1 MMVGPVKIQ
10 DSRGSMIPDPQ
21 VLKGEVKPTET
32 LQYKA
37 EYTRS
42 GPRVEKEVQSDC
54 VTREDVKEREFSMLG
69 FQ

>member
-1 MMVGPVKIQ
+1 
-10 DSRGSMIPDPQ
+10 MIPDPQ